1 MCYSIGGESVDFAHD
16 WEVFFHKCVWIVDI
30 EPGTEFADPV
40 ECFLLVCDCSLARD
54 GISDDYV
61 AISLQIG
68 KPGAVLGFESNIDSQ
83 IVAQSLGWI

>member
-1 MCYSIGGESVDFAHD
+1 VCYSIGGEGVDFAHNR
-16 WEVFFHKCVWIVDI
+16 EVLFHKCVGVVDI
-30 EPGTEFADPV
+30 ESGTEFADPV

-68 KPGAVLGFESNIDSQ
+68 KPGAVLGFETNIDSQ
-83 IVAQSLGWI
+83 IVAQLLGWI